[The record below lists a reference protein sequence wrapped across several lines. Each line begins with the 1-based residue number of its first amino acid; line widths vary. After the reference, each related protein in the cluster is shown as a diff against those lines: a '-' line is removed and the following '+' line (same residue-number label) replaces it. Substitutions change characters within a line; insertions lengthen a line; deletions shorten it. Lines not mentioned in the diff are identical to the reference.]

1 MKKLSVLT
9 WLGNAAA
16 VLCGRWGAVTA
27 QTQEAGCSRQAAYDH
42 AQRVHQAV
50 TDAQSEGSPRAELL
64 RQLDQLRQENRQL
77 WQELQHAIDFPP
89 AKQQHFA
96 ALAAALGLSL
106 NQTQSL
112 LAILLPPQER
122 PSRATLGR
130 WVEAAAG
137 QAGRVLPKL
146 DEACQTLVS
155 ELCLDEIFCHRQPV
169 LVGVE
174 PHSMAWVVGQRAAN
188 CSGDTW
194 QQALQPW
201 QYLESVVAD
210 AGSGL
215 QKGLHKLQQQRLDT
229 VGSRPFESGLDL
241 FHIKQEGQ
249 RVLRLLWSP
258 VEQAWL
264 KAEQADRT
272 LAAKRWHGDK
282 LPAQHAA
289 HVAGRA
295 WRKVAK
301 VFGAYEQQ
309 EAAWRRLEAAFE
321 LYRPDGQLNDRT
333 WAQGEIAQ
341 AKLVLCGAVWSK
353 VRRFVNDP
361 RCLTFLDRLT
371 RDLAKVERRPKVRA
385 ALVELWR
392 LRHGGPRGRGPQLG
406 GVCGKVKPLVQA
418 VVCQGL
424 AKNWRE
430 SYRRVSR
437 VLSRVV
443 RASSVVECMNSVV
456 RMHQARHR
464 TLSQQLLD
472 LKRLHW
478 NCRRFKEGKRHGA
491 CPYQHLGLALPTY
504 DWWQILQTE
513 PDELRQTAHAE
524 LPKKVSTQKVAA

>member
-1 MKKLSVLT
+1 MRTLSVRT
-9 WLGNAAA
+9 WIGNAAA
-16 VLCGRWGAVTA
+16 VLDGPWGAVTN
-27 QTQEAGCSRQAAYDH
+27 QTQQVGCSRQAAYEH
-42 AQRVHQAV
+42 AQRVQQAV
-50 TDAQSEGSPRAELL
+50 ADVQQGPPRQELL
-64 RQLDQLRQENRQL
+64 QSLAQLRDENAQL
-77 WQELQHAIDFPP
+77 WQALEHAIDFTP
-89 AKQQHFA
+89 AQQQHFA

-106 NQTQSL
+106 NQTESL
-112 LAILLPPQER
+112 LAILLPPSNR

-130 WVEAAAG
+130 WVEAAAQ
-137 QAGRVLPKL
+137 QAGRVLQRL
-146 DEACQTLVS
+146 DEACQPLVS
-155 ELCLDEIFCHRQPV
+155 QLCLDEIFCHRQPL
-169 LVGVE
+169 LVGVQ

-188 CSGDTW
+188 CSGETW
-194 QQALQPW
+194 HQALQPW
-201 QYLESVVAD
+201 THLESVVSD

-215 QKGLHKLQQQRLDT
+215 QTGLHKLQQQRLDT
-229 VGSRPFESGLDL
+229 PGSRTFESGLDL

-272 LAAKRWHGDK
+272 LAAKRWHGNK

-295 WRKVAK
+295 WRKAAK
-301 VFGAYEQQ
+301 VFGSYEQQ
-309 EAAWRRLEAAFE
+309 EAAWRRLETAFE

-333 WAQGEIAQ
+333 WAQAEIAQ
-341 AKLVLCGAVWSK
+341 AQLDLGGALWSK

-361 RCLTFLDRLT
+361 RCLTFLDRLA
-371 RDLAKVERRPKVRA
+371 RDLAKAERRPKVRA

-392 LRHGGPRGRGPQLG
+392 LRHAGPRGRGPQVG
-406 GVCGKVKPLVQA
+406 EVCGKVIPLIQA
-418 VVCQGL
+418 VVCRGL
-424 AKNWRE
+424 AKNWRAA
-430 SYRRVSR
+430 YRRVSG

-478 NCRRFKEGKRHGA
+478 NCRRFKEGKRRGA

-504 DWWQILQTE
+504 DWWQLLQTE
-513 PDELRQTAHAE
+513 PDELRLTAPAE
-524 LPKKVSTQKVAA
+524 LTQKLSTQKLAA

>member
-1 MKKLSVLT
+1 MKTLSVQT
-9 WLGNAAA
+9 WIGNAAA
-16 VLCGRWGAVTA
+16 VLCGPWGAVVD
-27 QTQEAGCSRQAAYDH
+27 QVQQAGCSRQVAYQH
-42 AQRVHQAV
+42 AHRVTQAV
-50 TDAQSEGSPRAELL
+50 ADAQQGPPRADLL
-64 RQLDQLRQENRQL
+64 RQLAQLREENRQL
-77 WQELQHAIDFPP
+77 WQELEHAIDLSP
-89 AKQQHFA
+89 AKQQHFT

-112 LAILLPPQER
+112 LAVLLPAAAR

-130 WVEAAAG
+130 WVEAAAQ
-137 QAGRVLPKL
+137 QAGRILQKL
-146 DEACQTLVS
+146 DEACQPLVS

-174 PHSMAWVVGQRAAN
+174 PHSMAWVLGQRAAN

-194 QQALQPW
+194 LQALQPW
-201 QYLESVVAD
+201 THLESVIAD

-215 QKGLHKLQQQRLDT
+215 QAGLHKLQQQRLDT
-229 VGSRPFESGLDL
+229 PLSRPFESGLDL

-249 RVLRLLWSP
+249 RVLRLLWTP
-258 VEQAWL
+258 VEKAWL

-272 LAAKRWHGDK
+272 LAAKRWHGYK

-289 HVAGRA
+289 HVASRA
-295 WRKVAK
+295 WRKAAK
-301 VFGAYEQQ
+301 VFAAYEQQ
-309 EAAWRRLEAAFE
+309 ERAWRRLEAAFE

-333 WAQGEIAQ
+333 WAQAEIAQ

-361 RCLTFLDRLT
+361 RCLTFLDRLA
-371 RDLAKVERRPKVRA
+371 RDLTKAERRPKVRA

-392 LRHGGPRGRGPQLG
+392 LRHGGPRGRGPQVG
-406 GVCGKVKPLVQA
+406 GVCGQVKPLVQA
-418 VVCQGL
+418 VVCRGL
-424 AKNWRE
+424 AKNWHKA
-430 SYRRVSR
+430 YRRVSG
-437 VLSRVV
+437 VLGRVV

-478 NCRRFKEGKRHGA
+478 NCRRFKEGKRRGA
-491 CPYQHLGLALPTY
+491 CPYQHLGLKLSTY

-513 PDELRQTAHAE
+513 PDELCHSTPVDLTQK
-524 LPKKVSTQKVAA
+524 LSTQELAA